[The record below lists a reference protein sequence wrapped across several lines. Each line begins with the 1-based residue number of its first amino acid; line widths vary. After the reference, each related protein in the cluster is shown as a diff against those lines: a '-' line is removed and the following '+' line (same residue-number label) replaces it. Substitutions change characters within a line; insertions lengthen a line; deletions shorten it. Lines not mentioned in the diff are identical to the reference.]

1 MKRLCFLSPDLEHA
15 RNVVADLKL
24 DGIAEKNIYAI
35 ARADLDMEGL
45 PDGGPDDDDFV
56 PAFERGIGFGAVA
69 GMFAGLLAM
78 AFPPA
83 GIVVAGGGVLLTTVA
98 GASMG
103 AILSGIAGASYPNSR
118 LKAFERDIEAG
129 KILVMVD
136 VPIEKVTSTN
146 ALIQRFDPEVLVEGV
161 EPHAPVI
168 PR

>member
-15 RNVVADLKL
+15 RNVVADLKQ
-24 DGIAEKNIYAI
+24 DGVAEKNIYAL
-35 ARADLDMEGL
+35 ARSDLDMTGL
-45 PDGGPDDDDFV
+45 PDGGPDDDDFL
-56 PAFERGIGFGAVA
+56 PAFERGIGFGGVA

-83 GIVVAGGGVLLTTVA
+83 GVIVAGGGVLLTTVA

-118 LKAFERDIEAG
+118 LKAFEENIKAG
-129 KILVMVD
+129 KILIMVD
-136 VPIEKVTSTN
+136 VPVEKVASTN
-146 ALIQRFDPEVLVEGV
+146 ALIQRFDPAVLVEGV